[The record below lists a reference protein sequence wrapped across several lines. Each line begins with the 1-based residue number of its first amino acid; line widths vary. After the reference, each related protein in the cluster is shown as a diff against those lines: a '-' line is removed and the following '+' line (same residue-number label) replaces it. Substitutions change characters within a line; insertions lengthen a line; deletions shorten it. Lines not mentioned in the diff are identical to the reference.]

1 MKKAVQSEHSMLSVY
16 LIWFASVFEL
26 LLITSLYVLFH
37 YELWLMV
44 ILLVSFVAG
53 WIFLMLIWNRKWVKV
68 EITDK
73 RVECSGLILPFI
85 RKVIWEADA
94 EYFVTREY
102 EYENRMHHCIL
113 LIKSGK
119 IIADINTDTMKNA
132 QEVMD
137 ALPWPNR
144 GRYVPEFSDSLKP
157 GTINEAFIRG
167 K

>member
-1 MKKAVQSEHSMLSVY
+1 MKKTVQSEHSMLSVY
-16 LIWFASVFEL
+16 LIWFAFVFEL
-26 LLITSLYVLFH
+26 LVIVGISILFH
-37 YELWLMV
+37 FELWLMI
-44 ILLVSFVAG
+44 ILLVSVVITG
-53 WIFLMLIWNRKWVKV
+53 GLMLLYVNRTHVKV

-94 EYFVTREY
+94 DYFVTGESEFR
-102 EYENRMHHCIL
+102 NTTQHFIR

-119 IIADINTDTMKNA
+119 IIADINTDGMKNA

-144 GRYVPEFSDSLKP
+144 GRYVPEFSDLLKP
-157 GTINEAFIRG
+157 GTINEARIQ
-167 K
+167 KK

>member
-26 LLITSLYVLFH
+26 LFITSLYVLFH
-37 YELWLMV
+37 FELWLMV

-53 WIFLMLIWNRKWVKV
+53 WIFLMLVLTRQWVKV

-94 EYFVTREY
+94 DYFVTGESEFR
-102 EYENRMHHCIL
+102 NTTQHFIR

-119 IIADINTDTMKNA
+119 IIADINTDGMKNA

-144 GRYVPEFSDSLKP
+144 GRYVPGALDS
-157 GTINEAFIRG
+157 
-167 K
+167 